1 LIAGA
6 GARIATGRGSNRV
19 HGAQEFAS
27 AGPALVERRKRSVIV
42 DDGNC
47 YSFWKV

>member
-6 GARIATGRGSNRV
+6 GERIATGRGSRV

-27 AGPALVERRKRSVIV
+27 TGPALVERRKRSVIV